1 MSEDT
6 LQRQADSTA
15 TAKTSVK
22 RKGADNIATL
32 EMWYYR
38 LVGFYEQNR
47 NLVIGLGIGIV
58 LVIGAVL
65 FWSQRKAALEIEAT
79 ESLAKVMRAYK
90 DGDWS
95 AALEGDSTHIGLHK
109 LVERY
114 SGTASGELAKFYLAC
129 ALYQRNAL
137 DSAITFYKSVST
149 SAPLLKAAAMAGE
162 AACYEQKKQYK
173 QAAELYRKAATT
185 AQNQALEAFYLS
197 DAGRAYELAGE
208 KEEALEVFEQIKKK
222 FPLSLEGR
230 EADKAIA
237 RLKL

>member
-1 MSEDT
+1 MAEDT
-6 LQRQADSTA
+6 LQKQTKPTA
-15 TAKTSVK
+15 TK
-22 RKGADNIATL
+22 RKGSDDIANL
-32 EMWYYR
+32 ELWYYQA
-38 LVGFYEQNR
+38 VGFYEQHQ
-47 NLVIGLGIGIV
+47 NLVIGIGIAIV
-58 LVIGAVL
+58 LLIGGLL
-65 FWSQRKAALEIEAT
+65 FWSQRSAALEIEAT
-79 ESLAKVMRAYK
+79 EKLAQVMSRYK

-95 AALEGDSTHIGLHK
+95 AAMEDDSTHIGLQK
-109 LVERY
+109 LVQRY

-149 SAPLLKAAAMAGE
+149 KAPLLKAAAIAGE

-173 QAAELYRKAATT
+173 QAAELYHKAATT
-185 AQNQALEAFYLS
+185 VQNRAFEAFYLS

-208 KEEALEVFEQIKKK
+208 KKEALEIFEQIKKK